1 MLAFLHMLLD
11 LHEDEG
17 KRVEIDW
24 EFSNMGYL
32 FSGFLTVVVLSLEF
46 MNMTHGGF
54 KKAIGHLFRSSDGGK
69 RKIRWPVVVVCLLKL
84 GIILFCATLYDSL
97 LRDVDPDKLS
107 IA

>member
-1 MLAFLHMLLD
+1 MHEIFKLD
-11 LHEDEG
+11 EEAEKSLEDEI
-17 KRVEIDW
+17 EW
-24 EFSNMGYL
+24 EFYNIGYL

-46 MNMTHGGF
+46 MNTTHGGF